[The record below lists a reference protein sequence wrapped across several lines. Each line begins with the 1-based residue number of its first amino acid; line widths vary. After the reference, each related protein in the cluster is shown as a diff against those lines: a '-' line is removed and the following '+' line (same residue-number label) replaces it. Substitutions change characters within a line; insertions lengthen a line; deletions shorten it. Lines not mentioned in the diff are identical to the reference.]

1 MNRHLQAASLVA
13 NTKWTL
19 SWSGSTESP
28 ISPSSTQSVLKPVM
42 TSSDKVMSSS
52 PHDSGGRNQQMT
64 QPNSNSSIY
73 HPETTTTNNINNN
86 NNNSQNTENNHN
98 NDALNKSNRCQ
109 DNQEDGP
116 LFRSHHLVTPDN
128 DHRMS
133 KKSPS
138 HESHFSG
145 GSGILADTPPK
156 RPERRQYVN
165 KSKLMIKTMYTN
177 FTI

>member
-1 MNRHLQAASLVA
+1 
-13 NTKWTL
+13 
-19 SWSGSTESP
+19 
-28 ISPSSTQSVLKPVM
+28 
-42 TSSDKVMSSS
+42 MSSS

-165 KSKLMIKTMYTN
+165 KSKLMIKTYLPECYNLSCKQQPYHKFMYMNSSST
-177 FTI
+177 FTLKKFNIYLLNLRLPF

>member
-1 MNRHLQAASLVA
+1 MVNLNHFFLLVDAS
-13 NTKWTL
+13 NTT
-19 SWSGSTESP
+19 SPPQSTESP

-128 DHRMS
+128 DHQMS

-165 KSKLMIKTMYTN
+165 KSKLMIKPVYPNVTV
-177 FTI
+177 

>member
-1 MNRHLQAASLVA
+1 
-13 NTKWTL
+13 
-19 SWSGSTESP
+19 
-28 ISPSSTQSVLKPVM
+28 
-42 TSSDKVMSSS
+42 MSSS
-52 PHDSGGRNQQMT
+52 PHDSGGRNLQMT

-109 DNQEDGP
+109 ENQEDGP

-165 KSKLMIKTMYTN
+165 KSKLMIKTYLPECYNLSCKQQPYHKFMYMN
-177 FTI
+177 SSLRIMVQPYHCFRI

>member
-1 MNRHLQAASLVA
+1 
-13 NTKWTL
+13 
-19 SWSGSTESP
+19 
-28 ISPSSTQSVLKPVM
+28 
-42 TSSDKVMSSS
+42 MSSS

-128 DHRMS
+128 DHQMS

-165 KSKLMIKTMYTN
+165 KSKLMIKPVYPNVTV
-177 FTI
+177 